1 MTNLFKKLQLEF
13 FKNILKSGI
22 NYFYINLAD
31 RIVAFF
37 SFILLARIFDSQ
49 LYGKISTVFAVST
62 ILVTIL
68 DFGLPVYTQ
77 RESSKTEDLSDILAN
92 VFSVKAPFLILY
104 IFILPLISWV
114 FLKAIPCGIVIIIGV
129 IILLQSIS
137 NLLSY
142 AYFGK
147 DNSKL
152 VLRANIVSKV
162 LFLIVITTSYFFLRN
177 IYFFLSGYIIAYVY
191 TLLVFTINIKHYKVE
206 IRKLILNFKK
216 LKFTLAIII
225 PIGLSSVFNLI
236 YDKIDIVILSAYLDY
251 NKVAQYSVAYTIYRL
266 SGIIF
271 SIILYPAF
279 NQFSRLAENFAEN
292 LRLLLKYL
300 VTIISVSL
308 IIILIYIFIIS
319 PLIPVVFG
327 IDYLEA
333 SKIIIPLSFAVIL
346 WAMNAI
352 TGVYLNGLGRFKNVM
367 IATLSGMIFN
377 ITINIILIPIIGVM
391 GAVYTTIITETVIL
405 TIEGIYIFKYYFNQ
419 KMRLQNDLR
428 L

>member
-1 MTNLFKKLQLEF
+1 M
-13 FKNILKSGI
+13 S
-22 NYFYINLAD
+22 YFYISLAD

-62 ILVTIL
+62 ILVSIL
-68 DFGLPVYTQ
+68 DFGLPIYTQ
-77 RESSKTEDLSDILAN
+77 RESSKTENLSDILAN
-92 VFSVKAPFLILY
+92 VFSVKIPFLILY
-104 IFILPLISWV
+104 IFILPLVSWV
-114 FLKAIPCGIVIIIGV
+114 FLKDISWGMVIIIGA

-152 VLRANIVSKV
+152 VLRVNIVSKIF
-162 LFLIVITTSYFFLRN
+162 FLIVITTSYFFLRN
-177 IYFFLSGYIIAYVY
+177 IYFFLSGYVIAYVY
-191 TLLVFTINIKHYKVE
+191 TLLVFTINLKHYKVE
-206 IRKLILNFKK
+206 ISKLILNFKK

-225 PIGLSSVFNLI
+225 PIGISSAFNLI

-266 SGIIF
+266 SGIVF
-271 SIILYPAF
+271 GIILYPAL

-292 LRLLLKYL
+292 LKILLKYL
-300 VTIISVSL
+300 VTIIFVSA

-319 PLIPVVFG
+319 PLIPFVFG
-327 IDYLEA
+327 IHYLEA

-346 WAMNAI
+346 WAMNSI
-352 TGVYLNGLGRFKNVM
+352 TGVYLNGLGQFKYVM
-367 IATLSGMIFN
+367 AATLSGMIFN

-391 GAVYTTIITETVIL
+391 GAVYSTLGTEFIIFL
-405 TIEGIYIFKYYFNQ
+405 IEICIVYIYIKNNY
-419 KMRLQNDLR
+419 RR
-428 L
+428 

>member
-92 VFSVKAPFLILY
+92 VFSVKVPFLILY
-104 IFILPLISWV
+104 IFILPLVSWV
-114 FLKAIPCGIVIIIGV
+114 FLKDIPRGIVIIIGV

-162 LFLIVITTSYFFLRN
+162 IFLIVITISYFFLRN

-279 NQFSRLAENFAEN
+279 NQFSRLAENFTEN

-300 VTIISVSL
+300 VTIIFVSV

-327 IDYLEA
+327 INYLEA

-367 IATLSGMIFN
+367 VATLSGMIFN
-377 ITINIILIPIIGVM
+377 IVINIILIPIIGVM

-405 TIEGIYIFKYYFNQ
+405 TIEGIYICKYYFNQ

>member
-367 IATLSGMIFN
+367 VATLSGMIFN